1 MGLQVPQNLH
11 KKHFPSRHL
20 LLPMLMMFLP
30 GTCNLLAHSAVT
42 VSMKTKGRT
51 MLKSVIIGK
60 NLSLLLLC
68 RVSLKERI
76 LYGRNIYL
84 LFIDLISNMLLC
96 SVCKTDHVF
105 VIIWEFDLTFICQL
119 QVCGCVCVFFPVV
132 LWVLQRAVDFRHPQT
147 FYNTAKDRSTLKK
160 DFLDCSHN
168 FCSWVALSSESVRNF
183 TVVRKPDCVGSLKN
197 SSDVRRF

>member
-1 MGLQVPQNLH
+1 MWRDTRITYIHGFAGPQNLH

-30 GTCNLLAHSAVT
+30 GTCHLLAHSAVT
-42 VSMKTKGRT
+42 ASMKTKLRT

-60 NLSLLLLC
+60 NLSLLLLLC

-84 LFIDLISNMLLC
+84 LFIDLISDMLLLL

-105 VIIWEFDLTFICQL
+105 VIIWEFDVTFICQL
-119 QVCGCVCVFFPVV
+119 QVCWCVCVFF
-132 LWVLQRAVDFRHPQT
+132 AT
-147 FYNTAKDRSTLKK
+147 S
-160 DFLDCSHN
+160 S
-168 FCSWVALSSESVRNF
+168 LSAAAQ
-183 TVVRKPDCVGSLKN
+183 
-197 SSDVRRF
+197 